1 MLFRYTININI
12 SEHNTF
18 TFTDRCKCKS
28 VKLGQKTYSKNN
40 YNYGKAWMVFC
51 NLPCVK
57 FSTVSNYCVFL
68 CFVFLTRFLSFL
80 NSKLKLK
87 VLFIML
93 DTLSLFLFAV
103 IRARVKEIKT
113 RNHDLSA
120 IVEVKDVLKS
130 SLVNIPRD
138 TVTLYYNSACLCP
151 QLVANE
157 EYIIMGYENE
167 ERSR

>member
-1 MLFRYTININI
+1 MIL
-12 SEHNTF
+12 
-18 TFTDRCKCKS
+18 
-28 VKLGQKTYSKNN
+28 N
-40 YNYGKAWMVFC
+40 YFD
-51 NLPCVK
+51 L
-57 FSTVSNYCVFL
+57 
-68 CFVFLTRFLSFL
+68 FLSKHQEVKDVF
-80 NSKLKLK
+80 N
-87 VLFIML
+87 VNN
-93 DTLSLFLFAV
+93 LFAV

-138 TVTLYYNSACLCP
+138 TVTLYYNSGCP
-151 QLVANE
+151 CPPLAANE

>member
-28 VKLGQKTYSKNN
+28 VRLVQKTYSKNN
-40 YNYGKAWMVFC
+40 YNYGKTWMVFC
-51 NLPCVK
+51 SLKLLWFCLLCVPYT
-57 FSTVSNYCVFL
+57 FSF
-68 CFVFLTRFLSFL
+68 FP
-80 NSKLKLK
+80 KLK

-138 TVTLYYNSACLCP
+138 TVTLYYNSGCLCP
-151 QLVANE
+151 PLVVNE